1 MGHYITSDHKL
12 LYLVVAGTGSGAG
25 RNIWILPENSNGTIA
40 DKTLIEFL
48 QNGIIMLSI
57 R

>member
-1 MGHYITSDHKL
+1 MGHYITSDYKL
-12 LYLVVAGTGSGAG
+12 LYLVVAGTGSCAG
-25 RNIWILPENSNGTIA
+25 RHIWILPENSNGTIA

-48 QNGIIMLSI
+48 QNGIIMLSM